1 MDTQKVK
8 LSQVTENVEN
18 PRTITDRNLQKLITS
33 ILVFPKMLALR
44 PIVVDDT
51 MTALGGNM
59 RLRALSAISTF
70 SPEQI
75 ANRLQGCTDYEKK
88 TPAEREALIN
98 YWRAWLEEPT
108 TEVANDKTLTEDEKR
123 AFIIKDNVAY
133 GEWDEDALTDGWD
146 AQQLEEWNIDTWN
159 ADLEVEADEDGAE
172 EDNYTEQDAEEAVTR
187 VSKGDIWQ
195 LGAHRLMCGDSTKQE
210 DVSMLMEGKQA
221 DLFLTDPPYNVSYK
235 GKTADMLTIINDDLE
250 DTAFRAF
257 LTDAFRNAV
266 QSIRE
271 GAAFYIW
278 HADTEGL
285 NFRLSAKDAGLCI
298 KEVLVWVKNGIVLGR
313 QDYQWKHEPCLY
325 GWKEGAAHYFTND
338 RSQATTYED
347 SASVDYKKM
356 KKEELLKLIETL
368 TAPKEHTTIL
378 HEAKPNRNDIHP
390 TMKPVK
396 LMGRLVRNSTQ
407 KGWRVLDLFGGSGS
421 TLIACEQ
428 LGRVCYMMEL
438 DTRYCDAII
447 DRWEKLTGQTAVLIS
462 NS

>member
-146 AQQLEEWNIDTWN
+146 AQQLEEWIIDTLEESQGLISPDEFGDDFTLPDGEKGN
-159 ADLEVEADEDGAE
+159 LETLSFILSNEQAEFVKAKLEVVEVCDTY
-172 EDNYTEQDAEEAVTR
+172 DN
-187 VSKGDIWQ
+187 K
-195 LGAHRLMCGDSTKQE
+195 
-210 DVSMLMEGKQA
+210 
-221 DLFLTDPPYNVSYK
+221 N
-235 GKTADMLTIINDDLE
+235 
-250 DTAFRAF
+250 
-257 LTDAFRNAV
+257 
-266 QSIRE
+266 
-271 GAAFYIW
+271 
-278 HADTEGL
+278 
-285 NFRLSAKDAGLCI
+285 
-298 KEVLVWVKNGIVLGR
+298 KNGNAIYEIVR
-313 QDYQWKHEPCLY
+313 QWD
-325 GWKEGAAHYFTND
+325 AA
-338 RSQATTYED
+338 R
-347 SASVDYKKM
+347 K
-356 KKEELLKLIETL
+356 
-368 TAPKEHTTIL
+368 
-378 HEAKPNRNDIHP
+378 
-390 TMKPVK
+390 
-396 LMGRLVRNSTQ
+396 
-407 KGWRVLDLFGGSGS
+407 
-421 TLIACEQ
+421 
-428 LGRVCYMMEL
+428 
-438 DTRYCDAII
+438 
-447 DRWEKLTGQTAVLIS
+447 
-462 NS
+462 